1 MRVEKP
7 TAMQI
12 IVAWRVNK
20 WVVEQD
26 ATEVG
31 TYAYRTHAMER
42 ARTLATHAQASGE
55 DCYLLIKE
63 QDGRWVERPCPKPT
77 ARRAQE
83 DAE

>member
-7 TAMQI
+7 TSMQI

-26 ATEVG
+26 AAEVG

-42 ARTLATHAQASGE
+42 ARTLATRAAATGD

-63 QDGRWVERPCPKPT
+63 QDGRWVERACPKGAPS
-77 ARRAQE
+77 RDLE
-83 DAE
+83 DGE

>member
-7 TAMQI
+7 TTMQI

-26 ATEVG
+26 AAEVG

-42 ARTLATHAQASGE
+42 ARTVAARAAAMGE
-55 DCYLLIKE
+55 NCYLLIKE
-63 QDGRWVERPCPKPT
+63 QDGRWVERACPKGVPIP
-77 ARRAQE
+77 APDDE
-83 DAE
+83 E